1 LQNWLDI
8 RVIIMELSLP
18 NFYQGKNKIKI
29 QLSKQPSYIYCYSTL
44 NMEKKRDKKMSNKQ
58 PTYLYIYTYITTT
71 KIDYDYYTYL
81 ILVYR

>member
-1 LQNWLDI
+1 
-8 RVIIMELSLP
+8 MELSLP

-58 PTYLYIYTYITTT
+58 PTYLYIYIPILQQQKLITTT
-71 KIDYDYYTYL
+71 IPTWYLCIDESV
-81 ILVYR
+81 IIINI